1 MNTTSK
7 IQEVFGKPRV
17 LLPVIHPVSRLKAI
31 TAARVAVDAGA
42 PGVFLVDQGAS
53 EADVLMYVM
62 DLRDRFPELWIGV
75 NLLTRQPV
83 EALIKARQECAGVI
97 SGIWADDAGIN
108 EHALFNEQPEPCRM
122 LTAKMQLAW
131 SGLYFGGVAFKYK
144 RQVDHD
150 DLGSAAARAA
160 HYMDVVCTSGPE
172 TGKPASIEKIKAM
185 HAGLGD
191 GATSFAVASGI
202 TVDNVKTYLPYV
214 DAYLVGT
221 GIEKE
226 FGVFDHV
233 RVQALAR
240 KIEAWKP

>member
-1 MNTTSK
+1 
-7 IQEVFGKPRV
+7 
-17 LLPVIHPVSRLKAI
+17 
-31 TAARVAVDAGA
+31 
-42 PGVFLVDQGAS
+42 
-53 EADVLMYVM
+53 
-62 DLRDRFPELWIGV
+62 
-75 NLLTRQPV
+75 
-83 EALIKARQECAGVI
+83 
-97 SGIWADDAGIN
+97 
-108 EHALFNEQPEPCRM
+108 M

-150 DLGSAAARAA
+150 ELGAAAARAA

-172 TGKPASIEKIKAM
+172 TGKPASIEKIQAM

-191 GATSFAVASGI
+191 GATSLAVASGI
-202 TVDNVKTYLPYV
+202 TVDNVKAYLPYV

-240 KIEAWKP
+240 KIEAAGARVIMKLIQIWTSAITAKCLCVYGIDPAYRSEC